1 VRKIRWQRSIG
12 LAILI
17 VGGGTAF
24 HQVEQARSTDPSDSV
39 PKQAISL
46 DEMVSLEEIFTH
58 LADEVGPSVVAIRVT
73 RRLSPEHWR
82 ADSPHE
88 SGDVSINQA
97 PDHPVSSAGSGIV
110 LRADGRILTNEHVI
124 ADADGI
130 TVILDDGSRYPAS
143 LVASDVRSDLAV
155 LKIDQDDLKPA
166 KLGDLSKV
174 HRGQWAFALGDP
186 YGFATDGRAAI
197 SVGHISALGRALQRQ
212 LDPTNVRYYGNLIQ
226 TTADINPGNSGG
238 PLLNLRGEVVGI
250 NTAIQTRTGSNEGVG
265 FAVPISERTRGIMYR
280 LLEGKPVEY
289 GYLGVHVRRPTQ
301 TERKEAG
308 ITEAFGALVTAI
320 EPETPAEAAEL
331 RIGDIIVEY
340 QGMPID
346 TADHLVRLVGM
357 TPWNREVVLR
367 FHRSGR
373 LCTTKVVLARR
384 YVPTRNHERGADARQ
399 ATPGQGDA

>member
-1 VRKIRWQRSIG
+1 VHTIRWLRSIG
-12 LAILI
+12 LAMLI
-17 VGGGTAF
+17 VGGGTTF

-73 RRLSPEHWR
+73 RRLSPAHR
-82 ADSPHE
+82 LPDSPHE
-88 SGDVSINQA
+88 SGDVFINQA

-110 LRADGRILTNEHVI
+110 LRADGRILTNEHV
-124 ADADGI
+124 
-130 TVILDDGSRYPAS
+130 

-155 LKIDQDDLKPA
+155 LRIDRNDLKPA
-166 KLGDLSKV
+166 RLGDLAKV

-186 YGFATDGRAAI
+186 YGFAVDGRAAI

-265 FAVPISERTRGIMYR
+265 FAVPISERTRQIMDR
-280 LLEGKPVEY
+280 LLEGKPVDY
-289 GYLGVHVRRPTQ
+289 GYLGVHVRGPTQ
-301 TERKEAG
+301 AERKEAG
-308 ITEAFGALVTAI
+308 ITEALGALITAI
-320 EPETPAEAAEL
+320 EPETPAEAAGL
-331 RIGDIIVEY
+331 RIGDVIVEY

-357 TPWNREVVLR
+357 TPGNREVVLR

-373 LCTTKVVLARR
+373 LRTAKVVVARR
-384 YVPTRNHERGADARQ
+384 YVPTRDHDRGADARQ